1 MDMQYYFPRIPFWIA
16 SLDNL
21 TYLDINIDPLGQK
34 ALDVLGNLPSLL
46 YLMVTS
52 KATACKEKLII
63 STSMFLCLKEFH
75 FTCWRSGVH
84 LTFEAGGMMKLEK
97 LRISFNAGAGLYFGF
112 QHLSSLKHLVAEI
125 INSGMT
131 GQEVQALEEA
141 IRSSIDL
148 LPNRPT
154 LEVLTW

>member
-1 MDMQYYFPRIPFWIA
+1 
-16 SLDNL
+16 
-21 TYLDINIDPLGQK
+21 
-34 ALDVLGNLPSLL
+34 
-46 YLMVTS
+46 
-52 KATACKEKLII
+52 
-63 STSMFLCLKEFH
+63 
-75 FTCWRSGVH
+75 
-84 LTFEAGGMMKLEK
+84 MKLEK

-125 INSGMT
+125 ISSGMT